1 MRHLPI
7 KAAVALA
14 TAAFLFSCGGGP
26 GKKAPAGDALL
37 SRFQAEQGSG
47 PRLRLVLGQGE
58 PVCSLLVV
66 FPGEETPAVE
76 GEVASLCHLL
86 DAAHIGYGIESEARF
101 DSLAVFEGKE
111 GGPSVGLHGLH
122 FKALLGVNLAD
133 PSAETLARFSDFV
146 GMGGKAVLAGDA
158 PVGMA
163 ATQRVPLDPPVL
175 LRSLFDNAGTL
186 ANVLDDAG
194 NELGSIACQV
204 RKDEG
209 RTFYVFANTSADTLE
224 RVKILIPLTEGFF
237 TEWNCEDGRAYSFQ
251 PASVGPKSLVVKTF
265 EPFQPFIV
273 CVSGEPV
280 AGSNILK

>member
-26 GKKAPAGDALL
+26 GKKAPARDALL
-37 SRFQAEQGSG
+37 SRFEAEQGSG

-58 PVCSLLVV
+58 PVCSLLLV

-76 GEVASLCHLL
+76 GEVAGLCRLL
-86 DAAHIGYGIESEARF
+86 DQAHIGYGIESEARF
-101 DSLAVFEGKE
+101 DSLAVFDDKDGQ
-111 GGPSVGLHGLH
+111 PAVRLHGFS
-122 FKALLGVNLAD
+122 FKALLAVNMRD
-133 PSAETLARFSDFV
+133 PLPRTLDMFSGFT

-194 NELGSIACQV
+194 NELGSVACQV
-204 RKDEG
+204 RKDG
-209 RTFYVFANTSADTLE
+209 DRRFYVFANTSADTLD
-224 RVKILIPLTEGFF
+224 RIKILIPQTEGFF

-265 EPFQPFIV
+265 NPFQSFIV